1 MYDQAMCF
9 SICYCLPR
17 RIIHRRINA
26 ILERLYYLSQEMVC
40 HLSAKTS
47 LRQIYLFIYLL
58 NVQWMAAC
66 HGASTYSVPSCQQG
80 DGHWGSSHEGSG
92 RHPRQHGAGRG
103 RRFGKFT
110 LNSHRVC
117 SLLWPSF
124 CELIVN
130 VMGNIAAEARDA
142 VIRYLAAIPA

>member
-1 MYDQAMCF
+1 MYDQTMCF
-9 SICYCLPR
+9 SIGYCLPR
-17 RIIHRRINA
+17 TIIHRRINA

-40 HLSAKTS
+40 LLSAKIS
-47 LRQIYLFIYLL
+47 LRQIYLFILL
-58 NVQWMAAC
+58 NVQWMPAC

-80 DGHWGSSHEGSG
+80 VGHWGSSHEGSV
-92 RHPRQHGAGRG
+92 RHPRQH
-103 RRFGKFT
+103 FGKFT

-130 VMGNIAAEARDA
+130 VMGNIATEARDA